1 LQLWQWCGH
10 YYDSMEWV
18 DAIRTIEPRASWSFW
33 DYLCPGPSVKGEWL
47 QSWLKLLQ
55 DVSETPEPRALP
67 DYSYLQQEQASEFDW
82 SPWKSVCV
90 PTVHVHLLAVD
101 RRESEPD
108 YESSDNA
115 MHYCNVCFPLA
126 TCLSSAAC
134 DANELIEALAKVVE
148 ERFKQTPR
156 AQGFFGSGRNT

>member
-1 LQLWQWCGH
+1 
-10 YYDSMEWV
+10 MP
-18 DAIRTIEPRASWSFW
+18 TI
-33 DYLCPGPSVKGEWL
+33 
-47 QSWLKLLQ
+47 
-55 DVSETPEPRALP
+55 
-67 DYSYLQQEQASEFDW
+67 
-82 SPWKSVCV
+82 
-90 PTVHVHLLAVD
+90 HVHLLDVD

-156 AQGFFGSGRNT
+156 AQGLLAQGATLSLRTGHHKKSEHEIGAARFVVSACASDRPAAILQLVPASGSPIRKTRELFHW

>member
-1 LQLWQWCGH
+1 
-10 YYDSMEWV
+10 
-18 DAIRTIEPRASWSFW
+18 
-33 DYLCPGPSVKGEWL
+33 
-47 QSWLKLLQ
+47 
-55 DVSETPEPRALP
+55 
-67 DYSYLQQEQASEFDW
+67 
-82 SPWKSVCV
+82 V
-90 PTVHVHLLAVD
+90 PTIHVHLLDVD

-156 AQGFFGSGRNT
+156 AQGLLAQGATLSLRTGHHKKSEHEIGAARFVVSACASAHGDFTVGASLGSAPSQDQGAFSLVLRTRPG